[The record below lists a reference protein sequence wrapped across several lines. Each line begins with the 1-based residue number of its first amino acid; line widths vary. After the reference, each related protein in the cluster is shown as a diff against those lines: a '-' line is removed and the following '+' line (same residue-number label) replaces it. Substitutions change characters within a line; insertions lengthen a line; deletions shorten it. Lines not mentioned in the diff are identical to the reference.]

1 MNKDGSNFSEP
12 CLVVVFV
19 AALLIS
25 ITVIWNIWLIHN
37 SRKRQRS
44 SAFVAEHIKNDS
56 LIQNTFLVIFQ
67 VLDKLLLCNK

>member
-1 MNKDGSNFSEP
+1 MNKDGSNFNEP

-19 AALLIS
+19 VALLIS

-44 SAFVAEHIKNDS
+44 SAFVAEHIKKDS
-56 LIQNTFLVIFQ
+56 LIHNTFLVTFQ